1 MTASKESFRL
11 LFNDSCRG
19 MGLVNRGPVSRYEL
33 ILQEPSR
40 ERWNEIAQHTNASP
54 EAMNSFFQASKG
66 NKDFLIQ
73 KTIECNHDLKLNQ
86 ILAGEHFEFS
96 LSFSNGNAASVRLL
110 KLDASCC
117 LVTKVVGSGLPAAGD
132 LACVPETSS
141 VRQCIKDAEVKSMR
155 FLPPT
160 DFHKTFDS
168 SILHDYKRTKV
179 STSIMPLY
187 NICLE
192 LITNARQIDITETR
206 DLLDTIS
213 SFGISTYTVRTILDC
228 LIV

>member
-117 LVTKVVGSGLPAAGD
+117 LVTKEVGL
-132 LACVPETSS
+132 SS
-141 VRQCIKDAEVKSMR
+141 DRQYKDIIKLNIDTPLSQCIKDAEIKSMR

-168 SILHDYKRTKV
+168 AILHDYKRTKV
-179 STSIMPLY
+179 ATSIMPLY
-187 NICLE
+187 DICLE
-192 LITNARQIDITETR
+192 LITNARQINITETR
-206 DLLDTIS
+206 NLLNTIS
-213 SFGISTYTVRTILDC
+213 SFGISTYTVRIILDT
-228 LIV
+228 LI